1 MEQAC
6 LLYQQVLQ
14 SDPGNVEI
22 WMAVGNLRAKAGAFE
37 AAAEAFAHVVA
48 LRPDQAAGWINH
60 GNALR
65 RIGQRDEAVS
75 ALRRGIA
82 LEPGLAQGHYNLGVA
97 LSETDALEQA
107 EAAFSRTIALDP
119 SHLAARMNLG
129 NLMLKR
135 GDHARAL
142 RSFAEVR
149 QRDTGF
155 PRIDYNLG
163 VALQAAG
170 RDREAVAAFRHALER
185 DPQHLEAR
193 NNLVVAL
200 IRAGQSGE
208 ALAECDRYLS
218 QSPANPKAM
227 AYKAAALIELER
239 RQEAAF
245 LLDFDRLLFKHRID
259 VPVGYAS
266 IEALNGALALQI
278 EAHPSLRFEPDE
290 KSTRGGSQTG
300 EFAHAATGAA
310 AALRGAIVAAV
321 RGYIDRLRTTMPAHP
336 FVVRLPD
343 RWRLAT
349 WAVVLQ
355 SQGYQEPH
363 VHPDGC
369 ISGVYSV
376 SMPAGMR
383 AARGDQGAIE
393 FGRTSAAIGGT
404 QEPLIATVAPREGTL
419 LLFPSYFYHLTIPFE
434 AEGNRV
440 SVAFD
445 VLPD

>member
-75 ALRRGIA
+75 ALRRGI
-82 LEPGLAQGHYNLGVA
+82 
-97 LSETDALEQA
+97 
-107 EAAFSRTIALDP
+107 
-119 SHLAARMNLG
+119 
-129 NLMLKR
+129 
-135 GDHARAL
+135 
-142 RSFAEVR
+142 
-149 QRDTGF
+149 
-155 PRIDYNLG
+155 
-163 VALQAAG
+163 
-170 RDREAVAAFRHALER
+170 ALER

-321 RGYIDRLRTTMPAHP
+321 RGYIDR
-336 FVVRLPD
+336 
-343 RWRLAT
+343 
-349 WAVVLQ
+349 
-355 SQGYQEPH
+355 
-363 VHPDGC
+363 
-369 ISGVYSV
+369 
-376 SMPAGMR
+376 MR

-419 LLFPSYFYHLTIPFE
+419 LLFPSYFYHRTIPFE